1 MQGRAEMEESMTE
14 HRKWSGERER
24 CDRIFGGKR
33 RDRIRRKRKA
43 EDRNRNRTDTGGKG
57 MTARIF
63 SRYLY
68 RPGLPPIML
77 VQLVQSWGEQAVGM
91 RNNALSI

>member
-1 MQGRAEMEESMTE
+1 LLLRYLKKIFYNSVAEL
-14 HRKWSGERER
+14 RE
-24 CDRIFGGKR
+24 
-33 RDRIRRKRKA
+33 KRKA

-91 RNNALSI
+91 RNNVLSI

>member
-1 MQGRAEMEESMTE
+1 MERGKGRDVTGSLVERGGTVEEE
-14 HRKWSGERER
+14 
-24 CDRIFGGKR
+24 
-33 RDRIRRKRKA
+33 KRKA

-91 RNNALSI
+91 RNNA